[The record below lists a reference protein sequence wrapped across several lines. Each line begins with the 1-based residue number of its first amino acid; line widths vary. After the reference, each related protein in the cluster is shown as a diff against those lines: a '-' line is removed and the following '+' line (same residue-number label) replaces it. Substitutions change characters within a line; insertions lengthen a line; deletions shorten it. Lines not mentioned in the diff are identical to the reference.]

1 MYSPNIIGQRLEI
14 AQATLGFTPIY
25 HSRAEVDV
33 FVRNMKQ
40 WEKKDEQG
48 NVIFTRDLTR
58 KEHRFILNEK
68 TLCNPPEA
76 PIWMGDYSFK
86 PIGDIKVGDIVIGW
100 ERECKAYRKMNG
112 VGNYERLKKSIV
124 LGVFRR
130 KAPVVKVILES
141 GTTIRCTEDH
151 LWSNG
156 ATYRSQNPWCTAKVG
171 RILRKV
177 VDIYP
182 NDPPKDRL
190 AHWLGGIYDG
200 EGSGPAIHQSKEA
213 NPIVH
218 SAIEN
223 ALRELGFKYGLT
235 EVNNEGKSGL
245 NRDCDHFYI
254 NGGREAYAR
263 FALWCKPYKMGGL
276 DKRILTNLSTHPD
289 RILYVIPDGEEEV
302 ISMQTTTG
310 NYVAWGYASK
320 NCTCDAAYWLTRY
333 AYLSDETNTS
343 VRFKFRDTQR
353 IYYKIISDLEE
364 KGFSIELIIAKARQ
378 QFVTTL
384 TELLVGH
391 RIFFHR
397 DVNAITASA
406 DRVKSEEM
414 GRKVLFAYDNLPW
427 WLKRKASRR
436 VETVPGI
443 LEFDTLN
450 SRLSIQHG
458 SGTSRSRGGQKT
470 GIGRGTT
477 PTVYHLSEVSAY
489 PNPDQQI
496 EAAIFKAVHASPK
509 VFGVL
514 ESTFAGDV
522 GWFPDKYKFAKEQW
536 ANGLSRLCPL
546 FFHWPCATD
555 LYPTKTWLSMH
566 PVQDWSNHQIA
577 DKIKEQ
583 ILKAE
588 LFMRESPPLAKIF
601 GNNWEMPIEQMWF
614 YFVSYFEHEQSG
626 AMATFLQ
633 EMPCDDVEA
642 MQSSYDN
649 VFGKETIAICNT
661 NRDKAFDVYSIV
673 GTAIDS
679 KFDPPEDEIDYDID
693 RIMLSHTPPR
703 DENTY
708 RWELIPMKYSY
719 YEDLANCPPDKMG
732 DMVKRYLPQADAK
745 LFIYPKALQRDT
757 LETSL
762 GIDTS
767 NGISQDSTVIAGAT
781 KGNGLVPDIQ
791 IAEFRSEYV
800 NHVEAFAFA
809 FPIALFLRSLNK
821 HPNDILRWPWCGIE
835 QIAAVGDTCQVQLR
849 RMGYPLGR
857 FFRFGRYDSVE
868 LNKKSSQKVGWYTVR
883 WSRDL
888 LVGYFIH
895 AIKNGWYKLNSPF
908 TIDECRTFEV
918 HYTSTGKEKM
928 EHSSIAHDDGMFSN
942 AIATFINHDLDT
954 LAERGNKKLMPAS
967 EDDMPDVSISPNY
980 GLRMNPNAL
989 PSVGNIDQ
997 IMAQRRE
1004 IERFR
1009 Y

>member
-1 MYSPNIIGQRLEI
+1 MYSPSIIGQRLEY
-14 AQATLGFTPIY
+14 AQSTLGFTPVY
-25 HSRAEVDV
+25 HSRAEVDS
-33 FVRNMKQ
+33 FIKSMRE

-48 NVIFTRDLTR
+48 NVIFTRDLTP

-68 TLCNPPEA
+68 TLC
-76 PIWMGDYSFK
+76 
-86 PIGDIKVGDIVIGW
+86 
-100 ERECKAYRKMNG
+100 
-112 VGNYERLKKSIV
+112 
-124 LGVFRR
+124 
-130 KAPVVKVILES
+130 
-141 GTTIRCTEDH
+141 
-151 LWSNG
+151 
-156 ATYRSQNPWCTAKVG
+156 
-171 RILRKV
+171 
-177 VDIYP
+177 
-182 NDPPKDRL
+182 
-190 AHWLGGIYDG
+190 
-200 EGSGPAIHQSKEA
+200 
-213 NPIVH
+213 
-218 SAIEN
+218 
-223 ALRELGFKYGLT
+223 
-235 EVNNEGKSGL
+235 
-245 NRDCDHFYI
+245 
-254 NGGREAYAR
+254 
-263 FALWCKPYKMGGL
+263 
-276 DKRILTNLSTHPD
+276 
-289 RILYVIPDGEEEV
+289 
-302 ISMQTTTG
+302 
-310 NYVAWGYASK
+310 
-320 NCTCDAAYWLTRY
+320 TCDAAYWLTRY
-333 AYLSDETNTS
+333 AFLSDETNTS

-427 WLKRKASRR
+427 WLRRKASRR

-489 PNPDQQI
+489 PNPEQQI

-522 GWFPDKYKFAKEQW
+522 GWFPDKYKFAKDQW
-536 ANGLSRLCPL
+536 VNGLSRLCPL

-555 LYPTKTWLSMH
+555 LYPTKTWLAMH
-566 PVQDWSNHQIA
+566 PIQDWSEHQIA

-588 LFMRESPPLAKIF
+588 LFMRNSPPLAKIF
-601 GNNWEMPIEQMWF
+601 GNNWEMPAEQMWF
-614 YFVSYFEHEQSG
+614 YFVTYFEHEQSG
-626 AMATFLQ
+626 AMATMLQ
-633 EMPCDDVEA
+633 EYPCDDIEA

-649 VFGKETIAICNT
+649 VFGKETIAVCNT
-661 NRDKAFDVYSIV
+661 NRDKAFNIYSIV

-679 KFDPPEDEIDYDID
+679 KFDPPEDEIDYDQD

-703 DENTY
+703 EDNTY

-719 YEDLANCPPDKMG
+719 YEDLANCPQDKMG

-745 LFIYPKALQRDT
+745 LFVYPQALQKDT

-809 FPIALFLRSLNK
+809 FPIALFLLSLNK
-821 HPNDILRWPWCGIE
+821 HANDILRWPWCGIE

-928 EHSSIAHDDGMFSN
+928 EHSSIAHDDGLFGN

-954 LAERGNKKLMPAS
+954 LAERGNKRLMPAS
-967 EDDMPDVSISPNY
+967 EDDMPEISITPNY
-980 GLRMNPNAL
+980 GLRVNPNVS
-989 PSVGNIDQ
+989 PSIGNIDQ
-997 IMAQRRE
+997 IMSQRRD

-1009 Y
+1009 H

>member
-1 MYSPNIIGQRLEI
+1 MYSPLIVAQRLEI
-14 AQATLGFTPIY
+14 AQSTLGFTPTY
-25 HSRAEVDV
+25 HSKAEVDA
-33 FVRNMKQ
+33 FVRNMQK

-48 NVIFTRDLTR
+48 NVIFTRDLTP
-58 KEHRFILNEK
+58 KEHQFIRNEK
-68 TLCNPPEA
+68 TL
-76 PIWMGDYSFK
+76 
-86 PIGDIKVGDIVIGW
+86 
-100 ERECKAYRKMNG
+100 
-112 VGNYERLKKSIV
+112 
-124 LGVFRR
+124 
-130 KAPVVKVILES
+130 
-141 GTTIRCTEDH
+141 
-151 LWSNG
+151 
-156 ATYRSQNPWCTAKVG
+156 
-171 RILRKV
+171 
-177 VDIYP
+177 
-182 NDPPKDRL
+182 
-190 AHWLGGIYDG
+190 
-200 EGSGPAIHQSKEA
+200 
-213 NPIVH
+213 
-218 SAIEN
+218 
-223 ALRELGFKYGLT
+223 
-235 EVNNEGKSGL
+235 
-245 NRDCDHFYI
+245 
-254 NGGREAYAR
+254 
-263 FALWCKPYKMGGL
+263 
-276 DKRILTNLSTHPD
+276 
-289 RILYVIPDGEEEV
+289 
-302 ISMQTTTG
+302 
-310 NYVAWGYASK
+310 
-320 NCTCDAAYWLTRY
+320 CTCDAAYWLTRY

-414 GRKVLFAYDNLPW
+414 GRKVLFAYDNMPW
-427 WLKRKASRR
+427 WLRRKSSRR

-458 SGTSRSRGGQKT
+458 SGTSRSKGGQKT

-489 PNPDQQI
+489 PNPEQQI

-522 GWFPDKYKFAKEQW
+522 GWFPDKYKFAKENW
-536 ANGLSRLCPL
+536 SADPSHNLSRLCPL

-555 LYPTKTWLSMH
+555 LYPTKTWLAMH
-566 PVQDWSNHQIA
+566 PVQDWSQHQLA
-577 DKIKEQ
+577 RKIQEQ

-588 LFMRESPPLAKIF
+588 LFMRNSPPLAKLF
-601 GNNWEMPIEQMWF
+601 GVNWEMPAEQMWF
-614 YFVSYFEHEQSG
+614 YFVTYFEHEQSG
-626 AMATFLQ
+626 AMATMLQ
-633 EMPCDDVEA
+633 EYPCDDIEA

-661 NRDKAFDVYSIV
+661 SRDREFEIYSIV

-679 KFDPPEDEIDYDID
+679 KFDPPEDEIDYDQD
-693 RIMLSHTPPR
+693 RILLSHQPPR
-703 DENTY
+703 EDNIY
-708 RWELIPMKYSY
+708 RWELIPMKYSF
-719 YEDLANCPPDKMG
+719 YEDLANCAPDKMG
-732 DMVKRYLPQADAK
+732 DMTKRYLPLADGK

-757 LETSL
+757 IETSM
-762 GIDTS
+762 GVDTS

-809 FPIALFLRSLNK
+809 FPIALYLRSLNR

-928 EHSSIAHDDGMFSN
+928 EHSSIAHDDGLFGN
-942 AIATFINHDLDT
+942 AIATFINHDLDN
-954 LAERGNKKLMPAS
+954 LAERGNKRLMPSS
-967 EDDMPDVSISPNY
+967 EEDMPEINIAPNY
-980 GLRMNPNAL
+980 GLRMNPNA
-989 PSVGNIDQ
+989 PASVGNID
-997 IMAQRRE
+997 MLMSQRKE

-1009 Y
+1009 H